1 MRVIAA
7 CLALA
12 GFVVALIVGL
22 WAENPLDV
30 ILWRA
35 VLALIVMNVLGLIIG
50 YLGEKTVTMAIE
62 ESRTKAE
69 RQIELMMKSS
79 AEGPGKTGGELTPQ
93 QVL

>member
-35 VLALIVMNVLGLIIG
+35 VLALIAMNVLGLVIG
-50 YLGEKTVTMAIE
+50 LLGEKTVTMAIE
-62 ESRTKAE
+62 QSRTRAE
-69 RQIELMMKSS
+69 REMAKMLKTP